1 MGVNCCFDP
10 SICLA
15 VMQEMKD
22 ALAKAGLTRHLI
34 VQPIAYHT
42 PELKYDR
49 IGLTGLPEFPL
60 GMAKRYDEKGIHESP

>member
-1 MGVNCCFDP
+1 MR
-10 SICLA
+10 
-15 VMQEMKD
+15 EMKD

-34 VQPIAYHT
+34 VQPVAYHT

-60 GMAKRYDEKGIHESP
+60 GMAKTELRKGNT

>member
-1 MGVNCCFDP
+1 
-10 SICLA
+10 
-15 VMQEMKD
+15 MQEMKD

-60 GMAKRYDEKGIHESP
+60 GMAKR